1 MSDNIKPEAIKTLRS
16 RSLNAINQGNKRTKS
31 VNVDFTDIN
40 PTFLGN
46 IVFHYP
52 SQMERMRIG
61 VIQSELLGGN
71 LNVDVQTGNIAHIIS
86 TLEIV
91 CDSKPDWFDVFS
103 PELEYEV
110 LEAVYNEYAE
120 WSDSFRNRSATTDSG
135 DSQNSTS

>member
-1 MSDNIKPEAIKTLRS
+1 
-16 RSLNAINQGNKRTKS
+16 
-31 VNVDFTDIN
+31 
-40 PTFLGN
+40 
-46 IVFHYP
+46 
-52 SQMERMRIG
+52 MERMRIG